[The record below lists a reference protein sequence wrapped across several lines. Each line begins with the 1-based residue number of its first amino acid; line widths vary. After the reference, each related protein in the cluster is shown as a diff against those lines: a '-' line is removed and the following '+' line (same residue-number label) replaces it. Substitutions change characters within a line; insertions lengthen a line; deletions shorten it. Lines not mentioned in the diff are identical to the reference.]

1 MSNLGLIIE
10 ERSRDIGDFLVG
22 RLLPFRRKRMIG
34 PFIFLDHMGPK
45 TFSPGERMD
54 IGPHPHIGLSTLT
67 YLLEGEVV
75 HRDSLGTV
83 QKITPGAVNWMT
95 AGKGIVHSERSPENG
110 SNLPNRM
117 HGLQIWV
124 ALPKDLEEM
133 EPEFHHIE
141 AQKLPQWQEDGAKL
155 KLIAGTAFG
164 RTSPVPVHS
173 DLFLAEVVTGDAVLP
188 MNSSDFSGEL
198 GIYVLSGNVTAA
210 NETIADGNL
219 MLAKTDESC
228 GFTIEQGSHVFLLG
242 GTPFNEERH
251 IRWNF
256 VSSDKDK
263 IDQAARLWEDRAFP
277 KIPGDEG
284 YVPLPA
290 AMRSLPGG

>member
-1 MSNLGLIIE
+1 MSYLGLIIE

-45 TFSPGERMD
+45 SFSPGERMD

-67 YLLEGEVV
+67 YLLEGEII
-75 HRDSLGTV
+75 HRDSLGTI

-95 AGKGIVHSERSPENG
+95 AGKGIVHSERSPENDN
-110 SNLPNRM
+110 NLPNRM

-124 ALPKDLEEM
+124 ALPRELEEM
-133 EPEFHHIE
+133 DPEFHHIE
-141 AQKLPQWQEDGAKL
+141 ARELPVWQDNDAKF
-155 KLIAGTAFG
+155 KLIAGSAFG
-164 RTSPVPVHS
+164 RKSPVPVHS
-173 DLFLAEVVTGDAVLP
+173 DLYLAEIITAKEAVP

-198 GIYVLSGNVTAA
+198 GIYVLFGSVTAV
-210 NETIADGNL
+210 NETVEKGNL
-219 MLAKTDESC
+219 MLAKTEEAC
-228 GFTIEQGSHVFLLG
+228 GFTIQPDSHVFLLG

-256 VSSDKDK
+256 VSSDQEK
-263 IDQAARLWEDRAFP
+263 INTALVRWDDHEFP
-277 KIPGDEG
+277 KIPGDDG
-284 YVPLPA
+284 YVPLP
-290 AMRSLPGG
+290 PGLKPH